1 MSDIKVKDKNFE
13 ILFSKE
19 KIDER
24 IAQLAIQI
32 SKDFKGKDPLF
43 VVVLNGAF
51 IFAADLIK
59 QINIPC
65 EIAFIRLSSYHSMK
79 STGKV
84 TQIFSIQ
91 EKLAGRDVI
100 IIEDIID
107 TGNTMHEVQLEMVEQ
122 KPASIN
128 VCTFLVKP
136 KSMEREI
143 TSKYIGFEIPS
154 QFVVGY
160 GLDYEGY
167 GRNSEALYI
176 LKEGNK

>member
-1 MSDIKVKDKNFE
+1 MSEIKVKDKFFK

-19 KIDER
+19 EIKER
-24 IAQLAIQI
+24 ITALALQI
-32 SKDFKGKDPLF
+32 SNDYQGKDPLF

-65 EIAFIRLSSYHSMK
+65 EITFIRLSSYHSMR

-84 TQIFSIQ
+84 MQVLSLQ
-91 EKLAGRDVI
+91 EKLEGRHVVVL
-100 IIEDIID
+100 EDIID
-107 TGNTMHEVQLEMVEQ
+107 TGNTMHEVQIEMLEQ
-122 KPASIN
+122 KPESIN

-143 TSKYIGFEIPS
+143 SSKYIGFEIPS

-160 GLDYEGY
+160 GLDYEGF
-167 GRNSEALYI
+167 GRNSEALYV
-176 LKEGNK
+176 LKEG